1 MNTYTYTARNADEPD
16 KVLTFTLQ
24 GEYLKINLTGL
35 ADNLS
40 QILEEKEDPDAAREQ
55 LTSQVKPT
63 TLKLLEAISGPIHI
77 SDVQGQLSGSSG
89 EALQITAW
97 KRVGGLRAAPIVLN
111 MGRVDNPQAAEAF
124 LAELDNRKEK
134 ASTISK
140 FFGPLDYWFGWLGL
154 VLLVLF
160 FIRREEN

>member
-1 MNTYTYTARNADEPD
+1 MNTYTYTARNAEDSD

-35 ADNLS
+35 ADNVG
-40 QILEEKEDPDAAREQ
+40 QILEEKDDPEAAREQ

-63 TLKLLEAISGPIHI
+63 TLKMLEAISGPLHV
-77 SDVQGQLSGSSG
+77 SDVKGLISGPNDDS
-89 EALQITAW
+89 LQITAW

-124 LAELDNRKEK
+124 LVELQNRKQK
-134 ASTISK
+134 ASRISK

-154 VLLVLF
+154 VLLVAF
-160 FIRREEN
+160 FIRRDE

>member
-1 MNTYTYTARNADEPD
+1 MNTYTYTARNAEDSD

-35 ADNLS
+35 ADNVG
-40 QILEEKEDPDAAREQ
+40 QILEEKDDPEAAREQ

-63 TLKLLEAISGPIHI
+63 TLKMLEAVSGPLHVSDVKGQISGPNGD
-77 SDVQGQLSGSSG
+77 S
-89 EALQITAW
+89 LQITAW

-111 MGRVDNPQAAEAF
+111 MGRVDNPQAAESF
-124 LAELDNRKEK
+124 LVELQNRKQK
-134 ASTISK
+134 ASRISK

-154 VLLVLF
+154 VLLVAF
-160 FIRREEN
+160 FIRRDE